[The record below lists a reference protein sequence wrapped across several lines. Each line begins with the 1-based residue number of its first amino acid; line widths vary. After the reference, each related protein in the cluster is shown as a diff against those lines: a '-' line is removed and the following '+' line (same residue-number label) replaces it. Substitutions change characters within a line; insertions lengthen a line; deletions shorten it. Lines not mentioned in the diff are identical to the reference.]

1 MKRVIIT
8 ESQYKTLIESQ
19 ILLESIFEV
28 ESINEFNKEVMK
40 IIRRMLLAGL
50 SIGAI
55 YSMINNYC
63 DKNDVPEITKE
74 KILSVV
80 ENIPQVEKTPEIKTT
95 PQIKNEPI
103 IAKTEKPSPTITKNS
118 GVDLKNWKLADTK
131 TIATVYNAVPAQCN
145 GDFGNTASMFRL
157 DLYNVLSHRIIA
169 MERTFMS
176 ELGLKYGDVVYIEG
190 TGKWD
195 GVWQIQDTMNKRF
208 AGQHKIDILVPE
220 DIKYGQWDN
229 VKLYTLKDKTLTDS
243 YKSNMASQVSKEESK
258 KQVKQKKDEF
268 KMKKKNK

>member
-1 MKRVIIT
+1 MKRLIIT
-8 ESQYKTLIESQ
+8 ETQYKSLIESQ

-28 ESINEFNKEVMK
+28 ESVSEFNKEMRK

-55 YSMINNYC
+55 YSMISNYC
-63 DKNDVPEITKE
+63 DKNNIPENTKE

-80 ENIPQVEKTPEIKTT
+80 ENIPQVEKNPEMQNIPQVKNEPVIAKTPEKTT
-95 PQIKNEPI
+95 P
-103 IAKTEKPSPTITKNS
+103 SITKTN
-118 GVDLKNWKLADTK
+118 GVNLNDWKLADNK

-157 DLYNVLSHRIIA
+157 DLYNVLSQRVIA
-169 MERTFMS
+169 MERTFMKK
-176 ELGLKYGDVVYIEG
+176 LNLKYGDVVYIEG

-243 YKSNMASQVSKEESK
+243 YKSNMAPQISKEESK
-258 KQVKQKKDEF
+258 KQVKQKKEEF
-268 KMKKKNK
+268 KMKKKK

>member
-8 ESQYKTLIESQ
+8 ESQYKNLIETQ
-19 ILLESIFEV
+19 IILESIFEV
-28 ESINEFNKEVMK
+28 SSISEFNKEVK
-40 IIRRMLLAGL
+40 KLIRRMLLMGM
-50 SIGAI
+50 SVSAI
-55 YSMINNYC
+55 YAAVNNYC
-63 DKNDVPEITKE
+63 DKNNIPENAKE
-74 KILSVV
+74 KVLSIV
-80 ENIPQVEKTPEIKTT
+80 EEIPETQKNPEMQNMS
-95 PQIKNEPI
+95 QIKNEPV
-103 IAKTEKPSPTITKNS
+103 IAKTEKPSPTLTKSS

-169 MERTFMS
+169 MERTFMA

-258 KQVKQKKDEF
+258 KQVKQKKEEF